1 MLVLVFDAISR
12 GGADSTRTD
21 THHRPHHAAET
32 RRSSPP
38 QPASVE
44 TDSVRALPRQRLCP
58 AWRGEPA
65 AVVDPQPRQTMMAAT
80 TTESG
85 QVPPSAVSSSFGIK
99 GLLQLCDIKSTCQ
112 LGPVASPAVAA
123 PARCAAHPRDRQHAA
138 GAARASPAALRRA
151 RPRAAQD
158 PEAAT
163 EGMGGTYFLMNE
175 AGGRAALMKP
185 CDEEPLAP
193 NNPKGFV
200 GRQLGDPG
208 LKPSVRVGEAAI
220 REVAAYLLDHDHRA
234 KVPTTILVRASH
246 SAFHVAPDAA
256 AATGGEGS
264 ADSSPTRM
272 PTKLGSLQEYMPH
285 ICDSSDVGST
295 RFNKQN
301 IHRVGILDLRL
312 LNTDRHSGN
321 LLVRKP
327 EQAGSSA
334 HMGLG
339 KMLLEGNQLE
349 LVPIDHGFCLPDS
362 LEEPYFEWL
371 HWPQAMLPFDEEEL
385 EYIEELDVEADL
397 AVLRSQLP
405 MLREDCLRTLVVS
418 TTILKKCAAAGLTLH
433 EIGSVYS
440 RPMVGIDDEP
450 SELEKLCTDAWAYM
464 EDRTAGSEIVPQ
476 LLEGCEE
483 EDEEEESDEETAWGL
498 SDSASSYRGSSSGPK
513 SALKK
518 PWHELECGSLAGRPE
533 EVERFGSPLE
543 ESAALHPG
551 SPHELMFDLDVE
563 ALMLSPTASSLVQQH
578 SQDQSLHGEAD
589 SWALQAFTVASISA
603 GASPHPAPASP
614 GSLGLDRAVSD
625 EINGG
630 CSDFLARSLRPPSH
644 FFSRRKD
651 SAANG
656 LISGGRVGCS
666 RRRDRLPYPPKVQAS
681 RPPPAVVAKFPGF
694 GGMDAEQ
701 WNLFVEG
708 LNIHLDAA
716 LRAGKYE
723 HENQQGTAA
732 SRALFGTSAPV

>member
-1 MLVLVFDAISR
+1 MLSGFHLGPRVLPPSR
-12 GGADSTRTD
+12 PLALELPETPLPVTFPR
-21 THHRPHHAAET
+21 AE
-32 RRSSPP
+32 
-38 QPASVE
+38 
-44 TDSVRALPRQRLCP
+44 
-58 AWRGEPA
+58 
-65 AVVDPQPRQTMMAAT
+65 
-80 TTESG
+80 
-85 QVPPSAVSSSFGIK
+85 VPPSAVSSSFGIK

-112 LGPVASPAVAA
+112 LGPVPGEPGGGSTSPAV
-123 PARCAAHPRDRQHAA
+123 PRIHVIGSTQLE
-138 GAARASPAALRRA
+138 PRA
-151 RPRAAQD
+151 RRLLRSVVRGLRAAQD